1 MRSAPTHRSRIMSR
15 NAGKDKGK
23 EPAMI
28 VAACRVELDIPG
40 SESLKDKRQVLQST
54 ITRVRNRFPVSIA
67 EVEAQEQWRVAVLGI
82 AVVSNEG
89 GHARELIDRVV
100 RYLDG
105 ARMDAEVTAVEI
117 DLFPAF

>member
-1 MRSAPTHRSRIMSR
+1 
-15 NAGKDKGK
+15 
-23 EPAMI
+23 MI